1 MKKLV
6 LLCVFISGCAGVKN
20 SVNTEAKTSYYPN
33 NTQSIERIDLSVQLK
48 KEW

>member
-33 NTQSIERIDLSVQLK
+33 NAQSIERIDFSIQMK

>member
-33 NTQSIERIDLSVQLK
+33 NVQSIERIDLSIQMK